1 MSAIIINLT
10 PDFAHITTDTL
21 VVGGDPLAPVGF
33 TLKAKPWERMSMI
46 VAGTGLFGF
55 SDHWLTWADSSLH
68 GMSDIDDVDL
78 TMTTVLSEMYKGV
91 SGSTTVYLFGVGS
104 DRQMKGFSYSS
115 DLAFVS
121 KPISYGQS
129 VKPTAGPEPDPDSF
143 RDLVQVM
150 KAQRELQ
157 EAKPLDK
164 RLHIGGEIRVL
175 ALDIDGAFSHE
186 VAYEFEDYQELIKDI
201 PAEMI

>member
-1 MSAIIINLT
+1 
-10 PDFAHITTDTL
+10 
-21 VVGGDPLAPVGF
+21 
-33 TLKAKPWERMSMI
+33 MI

-104 DRQMKGFSYSS
+104 DGQMKGFSYSS

-129 VKPTAGPEPDPDSF
+129 VKPTAGPEPDPDNF

-150 KAQRELQ
+150 NAQREI
-157 EAKPLDK
+157 EERRPLNE

-175 ALDIDGAFSHE
+175 TLDMDGAFSHE
-186 VAYEFEDYQELIKDI
+186 VAHEFEDYQELIKDI